1 MKPALKHVLKQ
12 GFFNGSLTLCLLAF
26 GGVSMAAQAEDWL
39 VNSGHSNVSFVS
51 TKKVDI
57 AEVHKFKQVQG
68 SLSKQGELALAI
80 DLNSVDTGISIR
92 DERMASLL
100 FEVAKYPKLEIT
112 GHVNPKLIND
122 LPLGSTL
129 VTQITATI
137 QLHGQQVNKDIDVLV
152 AKLTP
157 TTLVVTSMTPVIVMA
172 NEFDLVAGVEKL
184 RDIAGLS
191 SISMAVPVSF
201 VLTLSQKI
209 SSK

>member
-26 GGVSMAAQAEDWL
+26 GSVSMAAQAEDWL